1 MLKPEAAPLAVLT
14 AVGGEPDDAVA
25 IATAADLARRHGVTA
40 VAVNAFAPMPPVMGP
55 ALGRSIMAPQI
66 LTAIATRRDVVDQ
79 TIHDLVDAANRR
91 ANATVIR
98 LAEPSQSVW
107 MTLMRELPLVDL
119 CVLAQSSTAG
129 DGAWTGPLGEAL
141 MEARVPVY
149 LARDAT
155 PIVGRTVAIAWDG
168 SFEAARAVRAA
179 APLLQEAS
187 DIAIL
192 QDTDGLDDEA
202 GARADPAR
210 LAAWLE
216 GRGLPASRYVEA
228 KGGKVGPLLLEAADA
243 VGAAL
248 LVAGAYRHS
257 RLFEAL
263 FGGVTRAFLRA
274 AGGPHLLI
282 AH

>member
-1 MLKPEAAPLAVLT
+1 MAPGPVRLAKRSWRLACPSIWRGTPRRSSAARSRSP
-14 AVGGEPDDAVA
+14 G
-25 IATAADLARRHGVTA
+25 TAASKPPAPSAPRR
-40 VAVNAFAPMPPVMGP
+40 
-55 ALGRSIMAPQI
+55 L
-66 LTAIATRRDVVDQ
+66 
-79 TIHDLVDAANRR
+79 
-91 ANATVIR
+91 
-98 LAEPSQSVW
+98 
-107 MTLMRELPLVDL
+107 
-119 CVLAQSSTAG
+119 
-129 DGAWTGPLGEAL
+129 
-141 MEARVPVY
+141 
-149 LARDAT
+149 
-155 PIVGRTVAIAWDG
+155 
-168 SFEAARAVRAA
+168 
-179 APLLQEAS
+179 LLQEAS

-248 LVAGAYRHS
+248 LVAGTYRHS

-274 AGGPHLLI
+274 ADGPHLLI